1 MFPAPEEILKKVDLR
16 PSEEYPMHG
25 KPDHLKTR
33 PARDR
38 DPSENR
44 HLRYLIQN
52 LAVSGRRT
60 GWANFRSPEK
70 NEKAGKGNGTM
81 KAPQYTGS
89 AAGFNMTPMI
99 DVVFLLIIFFLVAS
113 HFTNQEN
120 AVEVD
125 LPKAENGNELPQD
138 EMNRLTLSVPQS
150 GELFIGVKQIAL
162 EELSALL
169 LKEKTHRNERSEPF
183 QLRIRAG
190 RSVPY
195 SEVEPILLAA
205 AEAGIADVQF
215 AVMEE

>member
-1 MFPAPEEILKKVDLR
+1 
-16 PSEEYPMHG
+16 
-25 KPDHLKTR
+25 
-33 PARDR
+33 
-38 DPSENR
+38 
-44 HLRYLIQN
+44 
-52 LAVSGRRT
+52 
-60 GWANFRSPEK
+60 
-70 NEKAGKGNGTM
+70 M

-125 LPKAENGNELPQD
+125 LPKAENGNEIPQD
-138 EMNRLTLSVPQS
+138 EMNRLTLSVPQA